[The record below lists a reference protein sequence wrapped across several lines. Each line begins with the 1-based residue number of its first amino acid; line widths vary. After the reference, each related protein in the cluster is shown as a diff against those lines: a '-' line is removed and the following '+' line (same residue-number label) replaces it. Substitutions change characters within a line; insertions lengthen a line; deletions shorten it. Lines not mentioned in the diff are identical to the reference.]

1 MKAKLRGTTGAYFDV
16 TEVNAC
22 LVKDSIP
29 FVRYFADDEGTIYD
43 EQQLEFE
50 PELLPDASEK
60 VIEGWVAVDE
70 FDFGDAFIHTEK
82 PSLKSNAIAD
92 AGDYY
97 GSWESCGKSYSI
109 DHSLFP
115 DLTYENSPKKYRIT
129 ITPIEE

>member
-50 PELLPDASEK
+50 TYSPKEIT
-60 VIEGWVAVDE
+60 IEGWVARDREHCNLFLYSHKPRRAKKRGYWIYGFESGTLLPIESFPSVTWE
-70 FDFGDAFIHTEK
+70 TE
-82 PSLKSNAIAD
+82 
-92 AGDYY
+92 
-97 GSWESCGKSYSI
+97 
-109 DHSLFP
+109 
-115 DLTYENSPKKYRIT
+115 PKKVRIT
-129 ITPIEE
+129 VTPIEE